1 MKKSLIFL
9 FVLTLVLGTVGT
21 AKAITYTGSLTGN
34 GGGIIAT
41 DGWNSSSTVFSW
53 EVMQVGA
60 LWEYDYTL
68 TVPTK
73 GISHLII
80 EVSPDTTQNDFSA
93 GEWGIYTSGGSNPN
107 MPEGMTGLKMNA
119 PASTAGVLTLTFSF
133 TSPRAPVWG
142 DFYAKDG
149 RDGQPPNQIWVTAWN
164 AGFGNPDTDPTV
176 GPSNGSIDFHI
187 LRPDTET
194 TVPEPGILILLGMG
208 ITALGVASRWIRKI

>member
-1 MKKSLIFL
+1 MKKTVIFL
-9 FVLTLVLGTVGT
+9 FVLTLVLGTVET
-21 AKAITYTGSLTGN
+21 VKAITYTGSLTGN

-60 LWEYDYTL
+60 LWDYDYTL

-93 GEWGIYTSGGSNPN
+93 GLWDIYSSTSQGNSNPG
-107 MPEGMTGLKMNA
+107 MPGEMTGLKIN
-119 PASTAGVLTLTFSF
+119 TTGDNVYTLNFSF

-149 RDGQPPNQIWVTAWN
+149 RDSGIWVTAWN
-164 AGFGNPDTDPTV
+164 AGFTNPDTDPTV

-194 TVPEPGILILLGMG
+194 TVPEPGILILLGIGM
-208 ITALGVASRWIRKI
+208 TAVGVASRWIRRI